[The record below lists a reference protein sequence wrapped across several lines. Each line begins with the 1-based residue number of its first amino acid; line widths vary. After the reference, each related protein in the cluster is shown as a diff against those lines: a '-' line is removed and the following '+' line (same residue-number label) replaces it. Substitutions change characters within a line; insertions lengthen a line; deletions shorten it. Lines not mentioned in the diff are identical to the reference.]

1 MCDKY
6 EDCLL
11 VDFCK
16 FFLQSYPLCDKIVM
30 QLVVYYLSKILKN
43 SDCVCRKFC
52 CKAVQAFWQQNSKML
67 SCFSQKRS

>member
-30 QLVVYYLSKILKN
+30 QLVVYYLS
-43 SDCVCRKFC
+43 
-52 CKAVQAFWQQNSKML
+52 
-67 SCFSQKRS
+67 

>member
-11 VDFCK
+11 VDCCK

-30 QLVVYYLSKILKN
+30 QLVVYYLS
-43 SDCVCRKFC
+43 
-52 CKAVQAFWQQNSKML
+52 
-67 SCFSQKRS
+67 